1 MTAASK
7 PQKKAAGGYVP
18 YSEWSSDVIT
28 RIKSLSDECLDRF
41 KDDKK
46 INIEMLKVLSKLQVL
61 VEKKYHET

>member
-46 INIEMLKVLSKLQVL
+46 INIEMLKVLSKLQTL
-61 VEKKYHET
+61 VEKKYHES